1 MNIVIAIL
9 CVAAGSYLI
18 GSVNFAVIVSKV
30 VAGEDIRTKGSGNA
44 GMTNILRTYGKGPA
58 AVTAV
63 GDFSKA
69 IVAIILSR
77 VLFHHFGLGG
87 MIDAG
92 YIAGIFVLLGHIYP
106 LYFGFRGGKG
116 VMTTLGIIFV
126 INPLVCLILAGIFI
140 PVMFITKIVSI
151 GSVLGAIAYP
161 VITWLTDYLRGRT
174 VIFDIVFA
182 VVYMVIVLYMHRSN
196 IKRLLNGTE
205 NKFGQKK

>member
-1 MNIVIAIL
+1 MNMIIAII
-9 CVAAGSYLI
+9 CIAAVSYLI
-18 GSVNFAVIVSKV
+18 GSVNFAIIVSKA
-30 VAGEDIRTKGSGNA
+30 VAREDIRTKGSGNA

-69 IVAIILSR
+69 ILAIALSR
-77 VLFHHFGLGG
+77 VLFNHFGLGD

-92 YIAGIFVLLGHIYP
+92 YIAGIFVLLGHIRP

-116 VMTTLGIIFV
+116 VMTTLGIIVV
-126 INPLVCLILAGIFI
+126 INPLVGLIIAAVFI

-174 VIFDIVFA
+174 AVLDIVFA
-182 VVYMVIVLYMHRSN
+182 VVYMVIVLYMHKSN